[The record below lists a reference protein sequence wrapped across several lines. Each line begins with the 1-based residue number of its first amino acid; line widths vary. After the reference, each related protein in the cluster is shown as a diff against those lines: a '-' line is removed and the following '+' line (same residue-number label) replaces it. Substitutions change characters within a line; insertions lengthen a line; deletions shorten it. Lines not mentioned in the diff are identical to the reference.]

1 MASGSP
7 EATGYGMRH
16 LHARRLGRALVGV
29 VFGILLVT
37 VAQGN
42 SASAESIAPS
52 VHWGAIA
59 YPDRDRTLVT
69 GMTFNRFTEFDGA
82 GRKFNA
88 VEESAGFNFATVS
101 WTERISAL
109 SGWNTNLTVGAG
121 PTRPDPTFFLQ
132 NKFMHRLLKNNAVP
146 VGQRRRETDFMING
160 SVTRWMKLFGD
171 HEVGFFGFGFASGS
185 LYHEAFARTGLRRV
199 SLAEVFE
206 PIVGAN
212 SALQAFSR
220 YVRVSAM
227 GQYGR
232 LFGGAAFGRSVL
244 ADQSLLGQV
253 SVSIAAYGNDDI
265 VPDWELEFAATIDSG
280 LFSTASGGSIERRFG
295 SIAIRFP
302 YGYVESWND
311 VLGGTDSGPTYGFH
325 VMFDVRRLYA
335 LVTAARH

>member
-1 MASGSP
+1 MK
-7 EATGYGMRH
+7 
-16 LHARRLGRALVGV
+16 HARV
-29 VFGILLVT
+29 VHLTRRVVQASLAVLMLLAGGGPAVQAET
-37 VAQGN
+37 VAPG
-42 SASAESIAPS
+42 

-109 SGWNTNLTVGAG
+109 PGWNTNLTVGAG

-146 VGQRRRETDFMING
+146 VDQRRRETDFMING
-160 SVTRWMKLFGD
+160 SVIRWMKLFGD
-171 HEVGFFGFGFASGS
+171 HEVGFFGLGFASGS

-199 SLAEVFE
+199 SVAEVFE
-206 PIVGAN
+206 PIAGAN

-220 YVRVSAM
+220 YVRFSAM

-232 LFGGAAFGRSVL
+232 LFGGAAYGRSVL
-244 ADQSLLGQV
+244 AEQSLLGQV
-253 SVSIAAYGNDDI
+253 SVSIAAYGDGDI
-265 VPDWELEFAATIDSG
+265 APDWELEFAATIDSG
-280 LFSTASGGSIERRFG
+280 LFSTASGRSIERRFG

-311 VLGGTDSGPTYGFH
+311 VLGGTDNGPTYGFQ

-335 LVTAARH
+335 LVTAP